1 MSDKVEKRLHY
12 IEDQIIGMQLSN
24 LSGNNLSGKAVTS
37 ESFLYVNII
46 KNDITLMKIKIMT
59 PYMEKKALKAS
70 NKLVTIGDSML
81 NNINSRGISKSKGGG
96 CFKFS

>member
-1 MSDKVEKRLHY
+1 
-12 IEDQIIGMQLSN
+12 
-24 LSGNNLSGKAVTS
+24 
-37 ESFLYVNII
+37 
-46 KNDITLMKIKIMT
+46 MKIKIMT

-81 NNINSRGISKSKGGG
+81 NNINSRGLSKSKGGG

>member
-1 MSDKVEKRLHY
+1 
-12 IEDQIIGMQLSN
+12 MQLSN

-59 PYMEKKALKAS
+59 PYLEKNALKAS

-81 NNINSRGISKSKGGG
+81 NNNSRGISKSKGAG